1 MCLNLTMYRNTQY
14 GAMTKKEEHIKAEH
28 TNNMGV
34 QERQGKVVVAEKESS

>member
-14 GAMTKKEEHIKAEH
+14 GAMTKKEEHIKVEH

-34 QERQGKVVVAEKESS
+34 QERQGKGGAAEKESS